1 MNKFQELIIKQ
12 NQRIRNALYQNL
24 IILGQFFYTLIWIF
38 IAIYILGEQREDF
51 QLKIF
56 YYFSLPTISLQFNV
70 EQIIIQSV
78 TIFFSLTFLLAIL
91 FGGNYKY
98 SKRIV
103 DLLWDAYP
111 NLCQIIII
119 QNSGHSL
126 LTDKINFTLGVLNI
140 FLAIGNSQL
149 TSLYSFSQNHTQ
161 KLIKSYFERSI
172 HPLCYSV
179 LALLAGLQINNL
191 YLSYIYLGTQLIFD
205 LYFGIFYYVK
215 PHMQYLNVKT
225 QRLVVL
231 YSFLRFPV
239 VLFLFYFQGNNILF
253 LSLFSVPFMIQIH
266 LTLWDNRFMNL
277 IYKTNMF
284 FQYICLDKFRE
295 RDNLIECYIAYY
307 FEIIDYKKPLNRV
320 LMLSIFCNHMNMCQ
334 NLKCFCQNRNFHER
348 VKITTQLS
356 IDVKDIQQQINYAVA
371 EQDIQMSFKELMLL
385 FLDNYIKNVRY
396 TVLGE
401 ALILKLSLYEIYSFQ
416 QRLFQTKLRFQYLK
430 IFYHKFHPQFLERW
444 ATCTQVTEKLQLYI
458 GGSDKLNF
466 NLTIS
471 MQYFRLLD
479 KIQTNISR
487 VIEDKIYILELLKRN
502 YQNAVPYLL
511 HQSTQKYFNQCNEL
525 EFLMQQVIKLNGISY
540 DVREL
545 QDEFYSQ
552 IKVDYDY
559 KNIHKKST
567 IPFINQNQTAFVI
580 CDYEGDLLIK
590 DYSNNFISMIN
601 VSSQIKGSAIEQI
614 VPVTLQQ
621 YHRIAISQMV
631 NTGQTKLV
639 NKEQYSLMVKSE
651 KYILEVDALL
661 RFDYRQL
668 EFLRFIGFIQLHDK
682 DSILILANEKG
693 KIDSYSRSAGIL
705 LTLDEVDSNSL
716 NYFYLSPCLLQE
728 KEVFEFDGF
737 LLIPKRHLRS
747 DILSYM
753 KYFLGSPDECNIFL
767 VNGQHQKKCYTSVTI
782 QFLKVNSFYQLKE
795 FDFKLIALDI
805 MMRQIMI
812 LKQVSKS
819 KYLMPTESVRKIQT
833 FKKTFKFHQTHTIE
847 FTEDEYN
854 LIYEDDSE
862 REIQVQNK
870 NQYILPEFIPSLD
883 SIRTQ
888 NEKLLLTFEQ
898 YKDYQNNQSKDKS
911 FEQQQKLDTL
921 EGSKSEQET
930 YSKQKR
936 NTHKLIE
943 IELNSAEDQNIEEQL
958 QIILATVKTR
968 QTRKEFLEMKN
979 QMKNKHKASTWYG
992 SGNQQTQKKLVR
1004 SIVHQFQNS
1013 TLNSLIY
1020 MKIASCFLVLINV
1033 GFILGFV
1040 INSIINIAGIQM
1052 DSNNQTYPL
1061 ILFQDINLV
1070 LLGIQLDDWKN
1081 SYQELA
1087 QTFMILGAEQYQN
1100 LSIHVN
1106 DAELDYHTFLQELD
1120 QQTIMVQEK
1129 GLPIKYYL
1137 KYFLKNYMVEKLRT
1151 IEEAASVPI
1160 FGEES
1165 QFLFDNYPE
1174 LALQLWNLKNKT
1186 TRDVV
1191 ERIDELNSMSQ
1202 LLLILSI
1209 ICNLIAII
1217 LYMTILINI
1226 IQWRDQ
1232 LYSTLFLFNNI
1243 QTLITQLSDSIN
1255 RQILPTTGMK
1265 GDDEEKNKK
1274 IKLIWQFYGILTFFL
1289 LMIISLGVYTPLFL
1303 YIDSVNQQSIDV
1315 NQLQTELAMMQLK
1328 QSVILTWF
1336 AINQTELKYNTN
1348 LVHNT
1353 SIIQYVIDECTPSEQ
1368 FVLYDLPFDNKYD
1381 YFPEIQQYSTISLC
1395 DCSLLQNQLR
1405 NGYYGFQS
1413 YVSQHLYDQQQ
1424 QDEIMLA
1431 YQIVFEYQIKK
1442 KKEFDDYMQIR
1453 LKNTQLTLQIILE
1466 ISVIIIILM
1475 QTLLL
1480 FLLHR
1485 QIIKIVKSA
1494 KNIIYLFPP
1503 QILANNKYTLQLL
1516 IQGSNQ

>member
-1 MNKFQELIIKQ
+1 
-12 NQRIRNALYQNL
+12 
-24 IILGQFFYTLIWIF
+24 
-38 IAIYILGEQREDF
+38 
-51 QLKIF
+51 
-56 YYFSLPTISLQFNV
+56 
-70 EQIIIQSV
+70 
-78 TIFFSLTFLLAIL
+78 
-91 FGGNYKY
+91 
-98 SKRIV
+98 
-103 DLLWDAYP
+103 
-111 NLCQIIII
+111 
-119 QNSGHSL
+119 
-126 LTDKINFTLGVLNI
+126 
-140 FLAIGNSQL
+140 
-149 TSLYSFSQNHTQ
+149 
-161 KLIKSYFERSI
+161 
-172 HPLCYSV
+172 
-179 LALLAGLQINNL
+179 
-191 YLSYIYLGTQLIFD
+191 
-205 LYFGIFYYVK
+205 
-215 PHMQYLNVKT
+215 
-225 QRLVVL
+225 
-231 YSFLRFPV
+231 
-239 VLFLFYFQGNNILF
+239 
-253 LSLFSVPFMIQIH
+253 
-266 LTLWDNRFMNL
+266 MNL
-277 IYKTNMF
+277 IHRTSKF
-284 FQYICLDKFRE
+284 FQYICVDKFSG
-295 RDNLIECYIAYY
+295 RDNQIECYIAYY
-307 FEIIDYKKPLNRV
+307 FEIIDYKKPFNRV

-348 VKITTQLS
+348 VKITTQLT

-396 TVLGE
+396 TTLGE
-401 ALILKLSLYEIYSFQ
+401 ALILKLSLYEIQSFQ
-416 QRLFQTKLRFQYLK
+416 QRLFLTKLRFQYLK
-430 IFYHKFHPQFLERW
+430 IYYHKFHPQFLERW

-458 GGSDKLNF
+458 GESNKLNF
-466 NLTIS
+466 NLS
-471 MQYFRLLD
+471 KSLKYFHLLD
-479 KIQTNISR
+479 QIQINIFR
-487 VIEDKIYILELLKRN
+487 VIEDKIRILELLKRN
-502 YQNAVPYLL
+502 YQNAVPFLL
-511 HQSTQKYFNQCNEL
+511 HQSTQKYFNQCDEL
-525 EFLMQQVIKLNGISY
+525 EQLIKQLIELNGISFE
-540 DVREL
+540 VRGL

-552 IKVDYDY
+552 IKVDYAH

-580 CDYEGDLLIK
+580 CDYEGDLIIK
-590 DYSNNFISMIN
+590 DYSNNFISMID
-601 VSSQIKGSAIEQI
+601 VSSQIKGSAIESI

-621 YHRIAISQMV
+621 YHRMAIAQMV
-631 NTGQTKLV
+631 STGQTKLV

-668 EFLRFIGFIQLHDK
+668 ELLRFIGFIQLRDK

-693 KIDSYSRSAGIL
+693 KIDSYSRSAGVL
-705 LTLDEVDSNSL
+705 LKLDEIDSNHL

-728 KEVFEFDGF
+728 KMEFEFDGF
-737 LLIPKRHLRS
+737 LLVPKRHFRS

-753 KYFLGSPDECNIFL
+753 KYFLGSPDECIIFL

-819 KYLMPTESVRKIQT
+819 QYMMPSESVRKIQT
-833 FKKTFKFHQTHTIE
+833 FKKTFKFQQTHTIE
-847 FTEDEYN
+847 LTEEEYN

-898 YKDYQNNQSKDKS
+898 CRDYQYNLSKDKS

-930 YSKQKR
+930 LSNQKR

-943 IELNSAEDQNIEEQL
+943 IELNAAEDQNIEEQL

-979 QMKNKHKASTWYG
+979 QMKNKHKTSTWYG

-1004 SIVHQFQNS
+1004 SIVQQFQNS
-1013 TLNSLIY
+1013 SLNSLIY
-1020 MKIASCFLVLINV
+1020 IKIASCFLVLINV

-1070 LLGIQLDDWKN
+1070 LLGIQLDDWN
-1081 SYQELA
+1081 QSYYEIA
-1087 QTFMILGAEQYQN
+1087 QSFRILGAEQYQN
-1100 LSIHVN
+1100 LSIYVN
-1106 DAELDYHTFLQELD
+1106 DVELDYHTFLQELD
-1120 QQTIMVQEK
+1120 KQTIIVQEN
-1129 GLPIKYYL
+1129 GLPITYFT

-1151 IEEAASVPI
+1151 IEEAASVPV

-1174 LALQLWNLKNKT
+1174 LANQLWNLKNKT

-1191 ERIDELNSMSQ
+1191 ERIDELNLMSQ

-1209 ICNLIAII
+1209 ICNLIAI
-1217 LYMTILINI
+1217 LIYI
-1226 IQWRDQ
+1226 AFLISVIQWRNQ
-1232 LYSTLFLFNNI
+1232 LYTTLFLFNNV

-1255 RQILPTTGMK
+1255 RQFLQVSGTR

-1274 IKLIWQFYGILTFFL
+1274 IKLIWQIYGILTFFL
-1289 LMIISLGVYTPLFL
+1289 LLIISLGVYIPLFL
-1303 YIDSVNQQSIDV
+1303 YIDSVNLQSIDV

-1328 QSVILTWF
+1328 QSAILTWY
-1336 AINQTELKYNTN
+1336 AINQTENKYNTN

-1353 SIIQYVIDECTPSEQ
+1353 SIIQYVIDQCTPSEQ
-1368 FVLYDLPFDNKYD
+1368 FVLYDLPFDSKYD

-1395 DCSLLQNQLR
+1395 NCSLLQNQLK

-1413 YVSQHLYDQQQ
+1413 YVSQHLLDQEQF
-1424 QDEIMLA
+1424 DEIMDA
-1431 YQIVFEYQIKK
+1431 YKIVFEYQIKK
-1442 KKEFDDYMQIR
+1442 KTEFDDYMQVR

-1466 ISVIIIILM
+1466 ISVIIIILI
-1475 QTLLL
+1475 QTLILIL
-1480 FLLHR
+1480 IHG
-1485 QIIKIVKSA
+1485 QIIKIIQSA
-1494 KNIIYLFPP
+1494 KTIIYLFPP
-1503 QILANNKYTLQLL
+1503 QILANNKYTLQVL
-1516 IQGSNQ
+1516 IQSSNQ